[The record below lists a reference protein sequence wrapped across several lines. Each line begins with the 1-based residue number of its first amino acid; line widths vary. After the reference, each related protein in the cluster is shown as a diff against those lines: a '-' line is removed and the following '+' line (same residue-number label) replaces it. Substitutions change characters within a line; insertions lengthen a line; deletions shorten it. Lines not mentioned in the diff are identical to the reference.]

1 MCTVREQRCRYEQ
14 LRRIF
19 EVPYAL
25 IIGKLT
31 FRDGRTVKLRTRF
44 KGTTSG
50 KAVGRFL
57 VLMAFL
63 CSVGQI
69 ELA

>member
-19 EVPYAL
+19 EVPYTL

-44 KGTTSG
+44 KDTPPSAGGGVKNVTHGLFRVT
-50 KAVGRFL
+50 
-57 VLMAFL
+57 
-63 CSVGQI
+63 
-69 ELA
+69 